1 MNIGRMRHRVIL
13 QRQATTQTL
22 RGAQVFSWSDVA
34 MVWAEVRSPSAR
46 ERVAGD
52 LEVAQATHLVVM
64 RRRADTTSVNRVLW
78 GTRVLS
84 VLGVLDV
91 DNRGRFQT
99 LECVELIGDG
109 EVR

>member
-1 MNIGRMRHRVIL
+1 MNIGRMRHRVTL
-13 QRQATTQTL
+13 QSQTTTQTA
-22 RGAQVFSWSDVA
+22 RGAQVFTWSDLA
-34 MVWAEVRSPSAR
+34 TVWAEVRSPSAR

-52 LEVAQATHLVVM
+52 LEVAQATHLVVI
-64 RRRADTTSVNRVLW
+64 RQRDNTTSTNRVLW

-84 VLGVLDV
+84 VLSVLDT